1 MYFYGMKNVILISLA
16 CLSFMCACH
25 SPGPSIDIQGHRGA
39 RGHLPENTIPSF
51 LLAIEQGATTLELD
65 LALSADSQLIISHE
79 PWISPVICI
88 DSLGNPLSNDA
99 PENYNLFEMAYADI
113 QKFDCGS
120 KPHPRFPD
128 QTAISSSKPLF
139 SQLLDTLSR
148 LSSPMPINVEIKSR
162 PEWDSIYY
170 PSHEFF
176 ADHLV
181 SMLSKYNYQD
191 FTTIQSFDIRPLN
204 YLLNKNVSVKIALL
218 VSENEDPLA
227 KIDQLSTN
235 PDILSPHH
243 QWVDADLRGFTHA
256 KNMSLIPWT
265 VNDTNRMSQLID
277 LQVDGVIT
285 DYPDR
290 LVNLIHND

>member
-1 MYFYGMKNVILISLA
+1 MKNLTLFSLI
-16 CLSFMCACH
+16 CLSFIFACH

-79 PWISPVICI
+79 PWMSPVICI

-99 PENYNLFEMAYADI
+99 PQNYKLFEMAYADI
-113 QKFDCGS
+113 QTFDCGS
-120 KPHPRFPD
+120 KPHPRFPH
-128 QTAISSSKPLF
+128 QTAISSYKPLL

-148 LSSPMPINVEIKSR
+148 LSSTMPINVEIKSR
-162 PEWDSIYY
+162 PDWDFIYY

-181 SMLSKYNYQD
+181 SMLSTYDYQD
-191 FTTIQSFDIRPLN
+191 FTTIQSFDTRPLN

-243 QWVDADLRGFTHA
+243 QWVDADLRAFTHA
-256 KNMSLIPWT
+256 KNISLIPYT

-277 LQVDGVIT
+277 LQVDGIIT